1 MQKIASD
8 SVPGSGRERKMSV
21 SNAERKSE
29 MGQMTITAYTDEN
42 FSSEYK
48 SALELPINP
57 DKVKFTKGIQY
68 AEDKQ
73 LGSLNGSNVYARYR
87 PETLYFECLL
97 DMTNALDDDREKKP
111 VHDVVNDLEQR
122 LYCYNSEGHRP

>member
-1 MQKIASD
+1 
-8 SVPGSGRERKMSV
+8 
-21 SNAERKSE
+21 

-68 AEDKQ
+68 AE
-73 LGSLNGSNVYARYR
+73 VERIC
-87 PETLYFECLL
+87 TLPSGDPLL
-97 DMTNALDDDREKKP
+97 
-111 VHDVVNDLEQR
+111 
-122 LYCYNSEGHRP
+122 

>member
-1 MQKIASD
+1 
-8 SVPGSGRERKMSV
+8 
-21 SNAERKSE
+21 

-73 LGSLNGSNVYARYR
+73 LGELERVERIC
-87 PETLYFECLL
+87 TLPSGNPLL
-97 DMTNALDDDREKKP
+97 
-111 VHDVVNDLEQR
+111 
-122 LYCYNSEGHRP
+122 

>member
-1 MQKIASD
+1 
-8 SVPGSGRERKMSV
+8 
-21 SNAERKSE
+21 

-73 LGSLNGSNVYARYR
+73 LGA
-87 PETLYFECLL
+87 
-97 DMTNALDDDREKKP
+97 
-111 VHDVVNDLEQR
+111 
-122 LYCYNSEGHRP
+122 

>member
-1 MQKIASD
+1 
-8 SVPGSGRERKMSV
+8 
-21 SNAERKSE
+21 

-57 DKVKFTKGIQY
+57 DKVKFTKGIEY

-73 LGSLNGSNVYARYR
+73 LGSLTGRTYMHVTVRR
-87 PETLYFECLL
+87 TFTLSAC
-97 DMTNALDDDREKKP
+97 
-111 VHDVVNDLEQR
+111 
-122 LYCYNSEGHRP
+122 SI

>member
-1 MQKIASD
+1 
-8 SVPGSGRERKMSV
+8 
-21 SNAERKSE
+21 

-68 AEDKQ
+68 AEDE
-73 LGSLNGSNVYARYR
+73 LERVERIC
-87 PETLYFECLL
+87 TLPSGDPLL
-97 DMTNALDDDREKKP
+97 
-111 VHDVVNDLEQR
+111 
-122 LYCYNSEGHRP
+122 

>member
-1 MQKIASD
+1 
-8 SVPGSGRERKMSV
+8 
-21 SNAERKSE
+21 
-29 MGQMTITAYTDEN
+29 MTITAYTDEN

-73 LGSLNGSNVYARYR
+73 LGSAEQGDRRVKDQKSSPWVTSPL
-87 PETLYFECLL
+87 
-97 DMTNALDDDREKKP
+97 MTEAQAP
-111 VHDVVNDLEQR
+111 FVPSHGAPTYQ
-122 LYCYNSEGHRP
+122 

>member
-1 MQKIASD
+1 
-8 SVPGSGRERKMSV
+8 
-21 SNAERKSE
+21 
-29 MGQMTITAYTDEN
+29 MTITAYTDEN

-73 LGSLNGSNVYARYR
+73 LGSLHVTVRRSF
-87 PETLYFECLL
+87 TLSAC
-97 DMTNALDDDREKKP
+97 
-111 VHDVVNDLEQR
+111 
-122 LYCYNSEGHRP
+122 SI